1 MSKKPA
7 SIFAGGWTAQKAA
20 VLNST
25 KLPDKTRCKACHK
38 LKAIGNFSNKQQLDF
53 RHRLAGPY
61 AEKLRSPISETI
73 VCKACTPGPIS
84 ELTCCLCGFPKSLD
98 EFSKNQRKDPDNAR
112 CLLCVNAHLTEGWAH
127 VDQKEEEIE
136 DDSDD
141 SEDLDTRSTTNP
153 YSSASYRPGSEVA
166 SATSG
171 LRALNLSEHDK
182 WNLPE
187 KKKSTTVASESDL
200 LGSYTE
206 SVKGKGKQKENVH
219 GGYHGSPSIAGSER
233 SVNIITDGTRSGF
246 ARPPKGGN
254 PGFANPPPGAPQR
267 HPNDIIE
274 HLKVKEAGRVVSY
287 NDDDDTA
294 SDDSFGML

>member
-25 KLPDKTRCKACHK
+25 KLPNKTRCKACHK

-61 AEKLRSPISETI
+61 GEKLRSPISETI

-84 ELTCCLCGFPKSLD
+84 ELTCCVCGDPKSLD
-98 EFSKNQRKDPDNAR
+98 EFSKNQRKDPD
-112 CLLCVNAHLTEGWAH
+112 NAHLTEGWAH

-136 DDSDD
+136 EDSDD

-171 LRALNLSEHDK
+171 LRAFNLSEHDK
-182 WNLPE
+182 WNVPE
-187 KKKSTTVASESDL
+187 KKKSTTVASGSDL

-206 SVKGKGKQKENVH
+206 SVKGKGKQKEN
-219 GGYHGSPSIAGSER
+219 YGSPSIAGSER

-254 PGFANPPPGAPQR
+254 AGFANPPPGAPQR
-267 HPNDIIE
+267 HPNDIVE
-274 HLKVKEAGRVVSY
+274 LLKAKETGRVVSY
-287 NDDDDTA
+287 DDDDDTA